1 MAKFKRYVM
10 VDEDQLLELLAKTE
24 AREKAFKGSSYY
36 QGFLAGQKQMAE
48 WVLKGAALVETKEK

>member
-24 AREKAFKGSSYY
+24 AREKAFKGTSFY
-36 QGFLAGQKQMAE
+36 QGFLAGQKSVVDF
-48 WVLKGAALVETKEK
+48 VLGFALIETKEK